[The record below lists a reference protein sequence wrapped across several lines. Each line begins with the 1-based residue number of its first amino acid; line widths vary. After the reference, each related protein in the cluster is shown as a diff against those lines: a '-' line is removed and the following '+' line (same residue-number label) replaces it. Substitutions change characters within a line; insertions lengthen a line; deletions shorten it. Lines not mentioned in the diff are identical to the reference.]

1 VVVLCYFYSAITYK
15 TIEWDKNCS
24 SMKRFLVF
32 LVVITFAGPLVSQT
46 VQPKISFEKE
56 LHDFGKFMEE
66 DGNVTYSFDFINTG
80 GADLIIQ
87 NVTASC
93 GCTAPRWTREPVPP
107 GGKGFV
113 AATYNPAGRPG
124 PFRKYVTV
132 ISNSNP
138 GNVRLT
144 IAGEVVPKPKTIEDD
159 YRYGMGPLRLKSN
172 HLAFGNIT
180 NTSQAERSL
189 EIINNSGETA
199 KIEFERVP
207 SHLTLRAEPAVLQPG
222 QKGLLTASY
231 NAPKRN
237 DWGFVIDRMN
247 MKING
252 VTDRTYSLVV
262 SANIEEDFS
271 SMTPEQRANAPV
283 LKVDNPEFKFGTL
296 EQGKD
301 VEHSF
306 KLTNTGKSDLHI
318 RKVNASCGC
327 TAVQPEKNMIAPGET
342 VSIRTIFKSAGKVGN
357 QNKTV
362 TIITNDPANSKTI
375 LWVKGEVTKS

>member
-1 VVVLCYFYSAITYK
+1 
-15 TIEWDKNCS
+15 
-24 SMKRFLVF
+24 MKRILVF
-32 LVVITFAGPLVSQT
+32 LVVVAFTSSLISQT
-46 VQPKISFEKE
+46 VQPKISFDKE

-66 DGNVTYSFDFINTG
+66 EGNVTYRFEFVNTG
-80 GADLIIQ
+80 GSDLIVH

-93 GCTAPRWTREPVPP
+93 GCTAPSWTREPVAP
-107 GGKGFV
+107 GEKGFV

-144 IAGEVVPKPKTIEDD
+144 IAGEVVPKPKTIEDE

-180 NTSQAERSL
+180 NKTQTGRSL
-189 EIINNSGETA
+189 EIINNSGEAA

-207 SHLTLRAEPAVLQPG
+207 AHLVLRAEPSTLQPG
-222 QKGLLTASY
+222 QKGLLTADY
-231 NAPKRN
+231 NAPERN

-247 MKING
+247 LKING
-252 VTDRTYSLVV
+252 ITDRTYSLVV

-271 SMTPEQRANAPV
+271 AMTPEQRANAPV
-283 LKVDNPEFKFGTL
+283 LKVDNSEFKFGTI
-296 EQGKD
+296 EQGTD

-306 KLTNTGKSDLHI
+306 KLTNAGKSDLHI

-327 TAVQPEKNMIAPGET
+327 TAVQPEKTLIAPGET
-342 VSIRTIFKSAGKVGN
+342 VNIRTIFKSAGKVGN

-362 TIITNDPANSKTI
+362 TIITNDPVNSKTI